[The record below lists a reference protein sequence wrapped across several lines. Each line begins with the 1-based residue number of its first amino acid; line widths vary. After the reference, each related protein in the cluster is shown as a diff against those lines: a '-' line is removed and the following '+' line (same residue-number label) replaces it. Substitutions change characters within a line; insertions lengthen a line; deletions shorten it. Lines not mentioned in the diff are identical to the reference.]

1 MFSYIL
7 FDLDGTLSDPKQGIC
22 GSVQYALKSFGIDE
36 PDLDRL
42 EPFIGPPLRDSF
54 MRYYDFTPEQAE
66 AAVAKYRERFSVTG
80 KYENTLYPGITVLLH
95 DLEQAGA
102 KLAVASSKPTV
113 YVEDILVHFGIR
125 QYFDIVVGS
134 ELDGTRDRKE
144 EVVLEALRQLAQRYG
159 AKPWEVVMVGDRSF
173 DIEGAKAAGTHNI
186 AVAYGYAQPGELEQ
200 AGAEIIVR
208 DVQGLRQVLLGGAG
222 HFARQG
228 AGQNGRQDGWQTAG
242 QNVWQNAGQNERQ
255 NGWQNARQPGR
266 GAGEEP
272 PVGSSRRYRSSAWQN
287 AGQNAGQGSA
297 AGAWQS
303 AGQGGAAGTWQNA
316 RQNAAAPGGRKLSD
330 KARNFWKAIGMSA
343 LAMGTYY
350 MVSIGISMGV
360 LLLAILLSPVLEV
373 FGIGVGEESYNLWM
387 NLANAAATLGA
398 FAACFGIWRKQMSF
412 KPQKSIDG
420 LSVVP
425 MVILAAASAV
435 GMNGLLNVIE
445 LYRYSPTFQEI
456 SQIQFDTPIWL
467 GILSYGI
474 LAPLGEE
481 VVFRGVVYGQ
491 LKKVMKVPAAIVL
504 SGLAFGLF
512 HGNLVQAVYATV
524 IGVLLALV
532 YELYGTLAAPMVFH
546 SVANLFVYIVLDL
559 TSFGDAFLTPAA
571 CIFFLVI
578 SAVSV
583 IMMYKLQ
590 KKQA

>member
-266 GAGEEP
+266 GAGQEP
-272 PVGSSRRYRSSAWQN
+272 PVGSSRRYRSSTWQSARQN
-287 AGQNAGQGSA
+287 AG
-297 AGAWQS
+297 
-303 AGQGGAAGTWQNA
+303 
-316 RQNAAAPGGRKLSD
+316 QNAAAPGGRKLSD

-398 FAACFGIWRKQMSF
+398 FAACFGIWHKQMAF

>member
-1 MFSYIL
+1 
-7 FDLDGTLSDPKQGIC
+7 
-22 GSVQYALKSFGIDE
+22 
-36 PDLDRL
+36 
-42 EPFIGPPLRDSF
+42 
-54 MRYYDFTPEQAE
+54 
-66 AAVAKYRERFSVTG
+66 
-80 KYENTLYPGITVLLH
+80 
-95 DLEQAGA
+95 
-102 KLAVASSKPTV
+102 
-113 YVEDILVHFGIR
+113 
-125 QYFDIVVGS
+125 
-134 ELDGTRDRKE
+134 
-144 EVVLEALRQLAQRYG
+144 
-159 AKPWEVVMVGDRSF
+159 MVGDRSF

-186 AVAYGYAQPGELEQ
+186 AVAYGYAQPGELEK

-208 DVQGLRQVLLGGAG
+208 DVQGLRQVLLGRAG

-228 AGQNGRQDGWQTAG
+228 AGQNGRQDIWQTAG
-242 QNVWQNAGQNERQ
+242 QNGWQNAGQNERQ

-287 AGQNAGQGSA
+287 AGQ
-297 AGAWQS
+297 S

-316 RQNAAAPGGRKLSD
+316 RQNAGQNAAAPGGRKLSD
-330 KARNFWKAIGMSA
+330 KARNFWKAVGMSA

-398 FAACFGIWRKQMSF
+398 FAACFGIWHKQMAF

-524 IGVLLALV
+524 IGILLALV

>member
-228 AGQNGRQDGWQTAG
+228 AGQNGRQDSWQT
-242 QNVWQNAGQNERQ
+242 AGQNERQ

-297 AGAWQS
+297 AG
-303 AGQGGAAGTWQNA
+303 TWQNA
-316 RQNAAAPGGRKLSD
+316 GQGSTAGAWQNAGQNAAAPGGRKLSD
-330 KARNFWKAIGMSA
+330 KARNFWKAVGMSA

>member
-228 AGQNGRQDGWQTAG
+228 AGQNGRQDGWHTSI
-242 QNVWQNAGQNERQ
+242 QNFWQNAGQNERQ

-266 GAGEEP
+266 GAGQEP

-316 RQNAAAPGGRKLSD
+316 RQNAGQNAAAPGGRKLSD

-398 FAACFGIWRKQMSF
+398 FAACFGIWHKQMAF

-578 SAVSV
+578 SA
-583 IMMYKLQ
+583 MYKLQ

>member
-102 KLAVASSKPTV
+102 KQAVASSKPTV

-186 AVAYGYAQPGELEQ
+186 AVAYGYAQPGELEK

-228 AGQNGRQDGWQTAG
+228 AGQNGRQDIWQTAG
-242 QNVWQNAGQNERQ
+242 QNGWQNAGQNERQ

-287 AGQNAGQGSA
+287 AGQ
-297 AGAWQS
+297 S

-316 RQNAAAPGGRKLSD
+316 RQNAGQNAAAPGGRKLSD
-330 KARNFWKAIGMSA
+330 KARNFWKAVGMSA

-398 FAACFGIWRKQMSF
+398 FAACFGIWHKQMAF

-524 IGVLLALV
+524 IGILLALV

>member
-242 QNVWQNAGQNERQ
+242 QNGWQGAGQ
-255 NGWQNARQPGR
+255 
-266 GAGEEP
+266 EP

-287 AGQNAGQGSA
+287 AGQST
-297 AGAWQS
+297 
-303 AGQGGAAGTWQNA
+303 GQGGAAGTWQSARQNA
-316 RQNAAAPGGRKLSD
+316 GQNAAAPGGRKLSD

-398 FAACFGIWRKQMSF
+398 FAACFGIWHKQMAF

>member
-242 QNVWQNAGQNERQ
+242 QNGWQGAGQ
-255 NGWQNARQPGR
+255 
-266 GAGEEP
+266 EP
-272 PVGSSRRYRSSAWQN
+272 PVGSSRRYRSSTWQSTGQGSA
-287 AGQNAGQGSA
+287 AGTWQNAGQGSA

-303 AGQGGAAGTWQNA
+303 AGQGGAAGTWQSARQNA
-316 RQNAAAPGGRKLSD
+316 GQNAAAPGGRKLSD

-398 FAACFGIWRKQMSF
+398 FAACFGIWHKQMAF